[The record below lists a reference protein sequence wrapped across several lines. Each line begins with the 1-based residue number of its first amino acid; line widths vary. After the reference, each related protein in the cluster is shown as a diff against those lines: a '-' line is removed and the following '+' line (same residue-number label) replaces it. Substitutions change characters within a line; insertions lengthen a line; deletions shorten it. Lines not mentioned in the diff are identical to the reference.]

1 LSSQP
6 ESDQDDIHVLPF
18 FLDWGSTEHPASR
31 CKKGATL
38 LNLNLEHPGSDKIAR
53 IAEISELDT
62 DVCSGALPK
71 IAAHIRCPRGDV
83 LLS

>member
-1 LSSQP
+1 LSFQP

-18 FLDWGSTEHPASR
+18 FFDWGSTEHPASR

-38 LNLNLEHPGSDKIAR
+38 LNLNLEHPESDRIAR
-53 IAEISELDT
+53 FAEVLKLDT
-62 DVCSGALPK
+62 NVCSGALPK
-71 IAAHIRCPRGDV
+71 ITAHISCPRGDL